1 MMNKEEDDDEEHL
14 LAYGFRGFSPLTP
27 GPRHLGGTS
36 WQLNFVQK
44 WASIGWLSQEIAEKD
59 RTWEGG

>member
-44 WASIGWLSQEIAEKD
+44 
-59 RTWEGG
+59 